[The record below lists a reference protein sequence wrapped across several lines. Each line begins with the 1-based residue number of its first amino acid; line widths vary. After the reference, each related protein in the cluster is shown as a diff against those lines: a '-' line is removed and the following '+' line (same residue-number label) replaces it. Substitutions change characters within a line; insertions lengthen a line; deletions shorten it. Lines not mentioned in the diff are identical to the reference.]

1 LSVTA
6 AHGGVL
12 HALPA
17 GDSAVVKQ
25 LEDDSVGDA
34 GQSLTMGGARGEVG
48 HAVNCL
54 HFTINSLRSQGQLS
68 VDTEMKRCPTG
79 E

>member
-1 LSVTA
+1 V
-6 AHGGVL
+6 GVL
-12 HALPA
+12 HALPS

-34 GQSLTMGGARGEVG
+34 GQSLAVGGARGEVG

-54 HFTINSLRSQGQLS
+54 RFTINPLRSQGQPRFVS
-68 VDTEMKRCPTG
+68 DDTEMKRCPTG